1 MQFKYR
7 NILQLLTDSRKKK
20 NVGEVSQVFA
30 GVKVQLLQLLVHHEE
45 NDVPGPH
52 PHEGGH
58 EAPVEGQQPLVLDGR
73 QAAVDG

>member
-1 MQFKYR
+1 M
-7 NILQLLTDSRKKK
+7 
-20 NVGEVSQVFA
+20 SQVFA
-30 GVKVQLLQLLVHHEE
+30 GIKVQLLQLLVHHEE